1 MLICLNTVMCFGMA
15 GFDPNRT
22 AVLNM
27 LDLDHQG
34 IFVILIYNSSSST
47 NHEDAKWK
55 TMFR

>member
-1 MLICLNTVMCFGMA
+1 MSVMCFGMA